1 MSRLILEPSWIGTSG
16 DFRRR
21 PTQETPESGEDW
33 RLEMEQCWIHER
45 WDRYQ
50 SKVESYG
57 GKGITR
63 LQENP
68 NNALQF

>member
-1 MSRLILEPSWIGTSG
+1 
-16 DFRRR
+16 
-21 PTQETPESGEDW
+21 
-33 RLEMEQCWIHER
+33 MEQCWIHER

-57 GKGITR
+57 SKGITR

-68 NNALQF
+68 SYFHPKSSKCFALAFFEREALGLRQGD